1 MKVRHLHRRSLALLG
16 VVALSLPGAAAG
28 AVTPETSGVI
38 SAPETISAGNLTAT
52 VSNAFPQVLGYTFA
66 GNKVGGRTQVLDS
79 VLIDN
84 QAYTVKSVQ
93 AVKESNTKVALH
105 G

>member
-38 SAPETISAGNLTAT
+38 SAPETISAGN
-52 VSNAFPQVLGYTFA
+52 
-66 GNKVGGRTQVLDS
+66 
-79 VLIDN
+79 
-84 QAYTVKSVQ
+84 
-93 AVKESNTKVALH
+93 
-105 G
+105 